1 VSAPDPSTQRH
12 LRRTSEVAGE
22 VANDRYNAVI
32 EDDTGGR
39 TEVVCVRLAG
49 LRHGRGTAAVTTA
62 EPVADG
68 GTEPPVVLPAP
79 GETSVTCGFPTAPIV
94 GLDAVISEGAGTD
107 GRADQAHA
115 HEAAAEVLADRGDWR
130 RAYQHLKAAVSLVRD
145 ERTMPAGVPDQLRLE
160 VDRLRR
166 ERAEAREQSRRDSLT
181 ATWNRRYLDERLGT
195 LRGDE
200 SGSGTPVC
208 VALADVDHFKAVNDT
223 HGHALGDEVLR
234 RLVDV
239 MSEDLPEDGFCAR
252 YGGEEFALVLPG
264 LEPADAVRVCED
276 ARARVDAHPW
286 HEVAAD
292 LRVTVSVGVA
302 CLGDGTRSGAP
313 GLDAAD
319 SLLYVAKRAG
329 RNAVA
334 YRDGVDGTVR
344 LAGAA
349 AARRGI
355 EAASRGAFAAS

>member
-1 VSAPDPSTQRH
+1 M
-12 LRRTSEVAGE
+12 
-22 VANDRYNAVI
+22 
-32 EDDTGGR
+32 
-39 TEVVCVRLAG
+39 
-49 LRHGRGTAAVTTA
+49 TTA
-62 EPVADG
+62 EPSRTADAE
-68 GTEPPVVLPAP
+68 TPAASPAP
-79 GETSVTCGFPTAPIV
+79 SVTCGFPTSPIV
-94 GLDAVISEGAGTD
+94 GLDAVPSAETSPD
-107 GRADQAHA
+107 GRADQARA

-130 RAYQHLKAAVSLVRD
+130 KAYHHLKAAVSLVRD
-145 ERTMPAGVPDQLRLE
+145 EQTVPSSVPDQLRVE

-195 LRGDE
+195 LRD
-200 SGSGTPVC
+200 GSEDGPVC
-208 VALADVDHFKAVNDT
+208 VALADVDHFKQVNDT

-234 RLVDV
+234 RLVDL
-239 MSEDLPEDGFCAR
+239 MSEELPEDGFCAR

-264 LEPADAVRVCED
+264 VEPADAVRVCEE

-286 HEVAAD
+286 HEIAED

-302 CLGDGTRSGAP
+302 CLGSSGSP

-319 SLLYVAKRAG
+319 ALLYVAKRAG

-334 YRDGVDGTVR
+334 FRDAADGEVR

-349 AARRGI
+349 GGRRGI
-355 EAASRGAFAAS
+355 GAAVRRAFPSA

>member
-1 VSAPDPSTQRH
+1 MRLVGLLQGRGSTAETTAASRRAPDRDTPAD
-12 LRRTSEVAGE
+12 LPVP
-22 VANDRYNAVI
+22 
-32 EDDTGGR
+32 DDM
-39 TEVVCVRLAG
+39 
-49 LRHGRGTAAVTTA
+49 
-62 EPVADG
+62 P
-68 GTEPPVVLPAP
+68 
-79 GETSVTCGFPTAPIV
+79 VTCGFPTSPIV
-94 GLDAVISEGAGTD
+94 GLDTVPSPEPTVD
-107 GRADQAHA
+107 GRADQARA

-145 ERTMPAGVPDQLRLE
+145 ERTLPSGVPDQLRVE

-195 LRGDE
+195 LRGGPDGE
-200 SGSGTPVC
+200 AAEQVC
-208 VALADVDHFKAVNDT
+208 VALADVDHFKQVNDT

-234 RLVDV
+234 RLVDL
-239 MSEDLPEDGFCAR
+239 MSEGLPGDGFCAR

-264 LEPADAVRVCED
+264 LEPAEAVRVCEE
-276 ARARVDAHPW
+276 ARGRVDAHPW
-286 HEVAAD
+286 HEIAED

-302 CLGDGTRSGAP
+302 CLGDGSGPGTP

-319 SLLYVAKRAG
+319 ALLYVAKRAG

-334 YRDGVDGTVR
+334 YRDIADGEVR

-355 EAASRGAFAAS
+355 GAAARRAFPSASTR

>member
-1 VSAPDPSTQRH
+1 M
-12 LRRTSEVAGE
+12 
-22 VANDRYNAVI
+22 
-32 EDDTGGR
+32 
-39 TEVVCVRLAG
+39 VCVRLVG
-49 LRHGRGTAAVTTA
+49 LLHGRGGTA
-62 EPVADG
+62 EPTAAPVRAEDVDAPAAAP
-68 GTEPPVVLPAP
+68 EP
-79 GETSVTCGFPTAPIV
+79 TVTCGFPTSPII
-94 GLDAVISEGAGTD
+94 GLDTVPSGRTTD
-107 GRADQAHA
+107 DDRTDQARA

-130 RAYQHLKAAVSLVRD
+130 SAYHHLKAAVSLVRD
-145 ERTMPAGVPDQLRLE
+145 ERTLPAGVPDQLRVE

-195 LRGDE
+195 LRD
-200 SGSGTPVC
+200 GSHGAAC
-208 VALADVDHFKAVNDT
+208 VALADVDHFKEVNDT

-234 RLVDV
+234 RLVDL
-239 MSEDLPEDGFCAR
+239 MSEGLPEDGFCAR

-264 LEPADAVRVCED
+264 MEPAQAVRVCEE

-286 HEVAAD
+286 HEIAED

-302 CLGDGTRSGAP
+302 CLDGADGVTSRSP

-319 SLLYVAKRAG
+319 ALLYVAKRAG

-334 YRDGVDGTVR
+334 YRDAADGEVR

-349 AARRGI
+349 GGRRGI
-355 EAASRGAFAAS
+355 GAAVRGAFPSV

>member
-1 VSAPDPSTQRH
+1 M
-12 LRRTSEVAGE
+12 
-22 VANDRYNAVI
+22 
-32 EDDTGGR
+32 
-39 TEVVCVRLAG
+39 
-49 LRHGRGTAAVTTA
+49 TTA
-62 EPVADG
+62 EPSR
-68 GTEPPVVLPAP
+68 TENATNV
-79 GETSVTCGFPTAPIV
+79 ETSVTCGFPTKPIV
-94 GLDAVISEGAGTD
+94 GLEAVPSGDTPGEDRT
-107 GRADQAHA
+107 DQARA

-130 RAYQHLKAAVSLVRD
+130 RAYHHLKAAVSLVRD
-145 ERTMPAGVPDQLRLE
+145 ERALPSGVPDQLRVE

-195 LRGDE
+195 LRD
-200 SGSGTPVC
+200 GSHGGAAC
-208 VALADVDHFKAVNDT
+208 VALADVDHFKDVNDT

-234 RLVDV
+234 RLVDL
-239 MSEDLPEDGFCAR
+239 MSEGLPEDGFCAR

-264 LEPADAVRVCED
+264 VEPAEAVRVCEE

-286 HEVAAD
+286 HEIAEG

-302 CLGDGTRSGAP
+302 CLDACDGGTPQSP

-319 SLLYVAKRAG
+319 ALLYVAKRAG

-334 YRDGVDGTVR
+334 FRDTADGEVR

-349 AARRGI
+349 GGRRGI
-355 EAASRGAFAAS
+355 GAAVRRAFPSA

>member
-1 VSAPDPSTQRH
+1 
-12 LRRTSEVAGE
+12 
-22 VANDRYNAVI
+22 
-32 EDDTGGR
+32 
-39 TEVVCVRLAG
+39 VVCVRLAG
-49 LRHGRGTAAVTTA
+49 LRHGRGAAVSPTA
-62 EPVADG
+62 EPVGDAAVATTPRATTPTVPL
-68 GTEPPVVLPAP
+68 TETPA
-79 GETSVTCGFPTAPIV
+79 TCGFPPTRPIV
-94 GLDAVISEGAGTD
+94 GLDAAPSTSPTPD
-107 GRADQAHA
+107 GRADQARA

-145 ERTMPAGVPDQLRLE
+145 ERTMPTGVPDQLRLE

-195 LRGDE
+195 LRGEPDGDAP
-200 SGSGTPVC
+200 SRVC
-208 VALADVDHFKAVNDT
+208 VALADVDHFKEVNDT
-223 HGHALGDEVLR
+223 HGHALGDQVLR
-234 RLVDV
+234 RLVDL
-239 MSEDLPEDGFCAR
+239 MSEGLPADGFCAR

-264 LEPADAVRVCED
+264 LEPDDAVRVCEE

-286 HEVAAD
+286 HEVAPD

-302 CLGDGTRSGAP
+302 CLEDDGAPGSPGSP

-319 SLLYVAKRAG
+319 ALLYVAKRAG

-334 YRDGVDGTVR
+334 HRDADGTVR

-349 AARRGI
+349 SARRGI
-355 EAASRGAFAAS
+355 DAAARRAFPTS

>member
-1 VSAPDPSTQRH
+1 M
-12 LRRTSEVAGE
+12 
-22 VANDRYNAVI
+22 
-32 EDDTGGR
+32 
-39 TEVVCVRLAG
+39 RLAG
-49 LRHGRGTAAVTTA
+49 LLHGRGSAAVTAA
-62 EPVADG
+62 EPARSEEAARPATPTTPP
-68 GTEPPVVLPAP
+68 GTA
-79 GETSVTCGFPTAPIV
+79 VTCGFPTSPIV
-94 GLDAVISEGAGTD
+94 GLDAVPSAETTPD
-107 GRADQAHA
+107 GRADQARA

-130 RAYQHLKAAVSLVRD
+130 RAYHHLKAAVSLVRD
-145 ERTMPAGVPDQLRLE
+145 EQTLPASVPDQLRIE

-195 LRGDE
+195 LRGE
-200 SGSGTPVC
+200 PTGEAAEQVC
-208 VALADVDHFKAVNDT
+208 VALADVDHFKQVNDT

-234 RLVDV
+234 RLVDL
-239 MSEDLPEDGFCAR
+239 MSEGLPEDGFCAR

-264 LEPADAVRVCED
+264 LEPAEAVRVCEE

-286 HEVAAD
+286 HEIAED

-302 CLGDGTRSGAP
+302 CLGDGGCPGSP

-319 SLLYVAKRAG
+319 ALLYVAKRAG

-334 YRDGVDGTVR
+334 YRDGADGEVR

-349 AARRGI
+349 GGRRGI
-355 EAASRGAFAAS
+355 GAAVRRAFPSA

>member
-1 VSAPDPSTQRH
+1 M
-12 LRRTSEVAGE
+12 E
-22 VANDRYNAVI
+22 RYTTMI
-32 EDDTGGR
+32 EGDTRGR
-39 TEVVCVRLAG
+39 TEVMCVRLAG
-49 LRHGRGTAAVTTA
+49 LLHGRGNAGVTTA
-62 EPVADG
+62 EPMLDVGVA
-68 GTEPPVVLPAP
+68 PATRQRSSD
-79 GETSVTCGFPTAPIV
+79 ERTVTCGFPTAPIV
-94 GLDAVISEGAGTD
+94 GLEAMPPALPSEAPTAD
-107 GRADQAHA
+107 GRTDQARA

-145 ERTMPAGVPDQLRLE
+145 ERTTPDGVPDQLRLE

-195 LRGDE
+195 LRGED
-200 SGSGTPVC
+200 SGSAATPAC
-208 VALADVDHFKAVNDT
+208 VALADVDHFKTVNDT
-223 HGHALGDEVLR
+223 HGHAVGDQVLR
-234 RLVDV
+234 RLVDL
-239 MSEDLPEDGFCAR
+239 MNEDLPDEGFCAR

-264 LEPADAVRVCED
+264 LEPAEAVRVCEE
-276 ARARVDAHPW
+276 ARARVDAYPW
-286 HEVAAD
+286 HELAED

-302 CLGDGTRSGAP
+302 CLEAEASRSGAP

-319 SLLYVAKRAG
+319 ALLYVAKRAG

-334 YRDGVDGTVR
+334 FRDAADGTVR

-355 EAASRGAFAAS
+355 AAAARRAFPAS

>member
-1 VSAPDPSTQRH
+1 M
-12 LRRTSEVAGE
+12 
-22 VANDRYNAVI
+22 
-32 EDDTGGR
+32 
-39 TEVVCVRLAG
+39 RLAG
-49 LRHGRGTAAVTTA
+49 LRHGRGNAAVTTA
-62 EPVADG
+62 PSPGDTDTGTPATGPEPA
-68 GTEPPVVLPAP
+68 EK
-79 GETSVTCGFPTAPIV
+79 SVTCGFPTSPIV
-94 GLDAVISEGAGTD
+94 GLTTVPSDAPTPD
-107 GRADQAHA
+107 GRADRARA

-130 RAYQHLKAAVSLVRD
+130 RAYQHLKAAVSIVRD
-145 ERTMPAGVPDQLRLE
+145 ERTAPASVPDQLRLE

-195 LRGDE
+195 LRGDQ
-200 SGSGTPVC
+200 GSAPADAPVC
-208 VALADVDHFKAVNDT
+208 VALADVDHFKAVNDD

-234 RLVDV
+234 RLVDL
-239 MSEDLPEDGFCAR
+239 MSEGLPEDGFCAR

-264 LEPADAVRVCED
+264 LEPADAVRVCEE

-286 HEVAAD
+286 HEAAAD

-302 CLGDGTRSGAP
+302 CLDDGDRPGSP

-319 SLLYVAKRAG
+319 ALLYVAKRAG

-334 YRDGVDGTVR
+334 YRDVADGTVR
-344 LAGAA
+344 LAGPA

-355 EAASRGAFAAS
+355 EAAARRAFPSS

>member
-1 VSAPDPSTQRH
+1 M
-12 LRRTSEVAGE
+12 
-22 VANDRYNAVI
+22 
-32 EDDTGGR
+32 
-39 TEVVCVRLAG
+39 RLAG
-49 LRHGRGTAAVTTA
+49 LPHGRGNAAVTTA
-62 EPVADG
+62 PSPDDTDTGTTATGPEPA
-68 GTEPPVVLPAP
+68 EK
-79 GETSVTCGFPTAPIV
+79 SVTCGFPTSPIV
-94 GLDAVISEGAGTD
+94 GLTTVPSDAPTAD
-107 GRADQAHA
+107 GRADRARA

-130 RAYQHLKAAVSLVRD
+130 RAYQHLKAAVSIVRD
-145 ERTMPAGVPDQLRLE
+145 ERTAPASVPDQLRLE

-195 LRGDE
+195 LRGDQ
-200 SGSGTPVC
+200 GSASVDAPVC
-208 VALADVDHFKAVNDT
+208 VALADVDHFKAVNDD

-234 RLVDV
+234 RLVDL
-239 MSEDLPEDGFCAR
+239 MSEGLPEDGFCAR

-264 LEPADAVRVCED
+264 LEPADAVRVCEE

-302 CLGDGTRSGAP
+302 CLDDGDRPGSP

-319 SLLYVAKRAG
+319 ALLYVAKRAG

-334 YRDGVDGTVR
+334 YRDAADGAVR
-344 LAGAA
+344 LAGPAS
-349 AARRGI
+349 ARRGI
-355 EAASRGAFAAS
+355 EAAARRAFPSS

>member
-1 VSAPDPSTQRH
+1 
-12 LRRTSEVAGE
+12 
-22 VANDRYNAVI
+22 VANDRYTGEI
-32 EDDTGGR
+32 EGDTGGR

-49 LRHGRGTAAVTTA
+49 LRHGRGNAAVTTA
-62 EPVADG
+62 EPLPDG
-68 GTEPPVVLPAP
+68 GTEAPVVVPPSA
-79 GETSVTCGFPTAPIV
+79 ETSVTCGFPTSPII
-94 GLDAVISEGAGTD
+94 GLDAVVAGAPTPD

-145 ERTMPAGVPDQLRLE
+145 ERTFPADVPDQLRLE

-166 ERAEAREQSRRDSLT
+166 ERAEAREQSRRDSVT
-181 ATWNRRYLDERLGT
+181 ATWNRRYLDERLST
-195 LRGDE
+195 LRGD
-200 SGSGTPVC
+200 GSASAAPVC

-223 HGHALGDEVLR
+223 HGHLLGDEVLR

-264 LEPADAVRVCED
+264 LAPAEAVQVCEE

-302 CLGDGTRSGAP
+302 CLGDDTRPGAP

-334 YRDGVDGTVR
+334 YRDGADGTVR
-344 LAGAA
+344 LAGPAA
-349 AARRGI
+349 RRRGI
-355 EAASRGAFAAS
+355 ETAARGAFPVS

>member
-1 VSAPDPSTQRH
+1 
-12 LRRTSEVAGE
+12 
-22 VANDRYNAVI
+22 
-32 EDDTGGR
+32 
-39 TEVVCVRLAG
+39 VRLAG
-49 LRHGRGTAAVTTA
+49 LRPARANAAVTTVDA
-62 EPVADG
+62 VPDVD
-68 GTEPPVVLPAP
+68 TEAPVVAPAAP
-79 GETSVTCGFPTAPIV
+79 ATSVTCGFPTAPIV
-94 GLDAVISEGAGTD
+94 GLDALPAPASTD
-107 GRADQAHA
+107 DSRTDQARA

-145 ERTMPAGVPDQLRLE
+145 ERTLPSGVPDQLRLE

-195 LRGDE
+195 LRGDP
-200 SGSGTPVC
+200 GAGAPVC
-208 VALADVDHFKAVNDT
+208 VALADVDHFKQVNDT

-239 MSEDLPEDGFCAR
+239 MSEELPEDGFCAR

-264 LEPADAVRVCED
+264 LEPADAVRLCEE

-302 CLGDGTRSGAP
+302 CLGDGTRPGSP

-334 YRDGVDGTVR
+334 FRDAEGTVR

-349 AARRGI
+349 AGRRGVD
-355 EAASRGAFAAS
+355 AAARQAFPTS

>member
-1 VSAPDPSTQRH
+1 M
-12 LRRTSEVAGE
+12 
-22 VANDRYNAVI
+22 
-32 EDDTGGR
+32 
-39 TEVVCVRLAG
+39 RLVG
-49 LRHGRGTAAVTTA
+49 LLHGRGSTAGTTVGSAHDTGA
-62 EPVADG
+62 EAPAH
-68 GTEPPVVLPAP
+68 PPITR
-79 GETSVTCGFPTAPIV
+79 ETPVTCGFPTAPIV
-94 GLDAVISEGAGTD
+94 GLDTVPSPEPTPD
-107 GRADQAHA
+107 GRADQARA

-130 RAYQHLKAAVSLVRD
+130 RAYHHMKAAVSLVRD
-145 ERTMPAGVPDQLRLE
+145 EQTLPAGVPDQLRVE

-195 LRGDE
+195 LRE
-200 SGSGTPVC
+200 GSAGSSAC
-208 VALADVDHFKAVNDT
+208 VALADVDHFKEVNDT

-234 RLVDV
+234 RLVDL

-264 LEPADAVRVCED
+264 ADPAEAVRVCEE

-286 HEVAAD
+286 HEIAED

-302 CLGDGTRSGAP
+302 CLGDATRPGSP

-319 SLLYVAKRAG
+319 ALLYVAKRAG

-334 YRDGVDGTVR
+334 YRDGADGEVR

-349 AARRGI
+349 SGRRGIAAAARR
-355 EAASRGAFAAS
+355 AFPSA

>member
-1 VSAPDPSTQRH
+1 
-12 LRRTSEVAGE
+12 
-22 VANDRYNAVI
+22 
-32 EDDTGGR
+32 
-39 TEVVCVRLAG
+39 VRLVG
-49 LRHGRGTAAVTTA
+49 LLHGRGSTAATTVEPARDTTA
-62 EPVADG
+62 DAPVDPPVAV
-68 GTEPPVVLPAP
+68 GTP
-79 GETSVTCGFPTAPIV
+79 VTCGFPTAPIV
-94 GLDAVISEGAGTD
+94 GLDTVPSRDTTPD
-107 GRADQAHA
+107 GRADQARA

-130 RAYQHLKAAVSLVRD
+130 RAYQHMKAAVSLVRD
-145 ERTMPAGVPDQLRLE
+145 ERTLPSGVPDQLRVE

-195 LRGDE
+195 LRDE
-200 SGSGTPVC
+200 STAESAC
-208 VALADVDHFKAVNDT
+208 VALADVDHFKEVNDT

-234 RLVDV
+234 RLVDL
-239 MSEDLPEDGFCAR
+239 MSEGLPEDGFCAR

-264 LEPADAVRVCED
+264 AEPAEAVRVCEE

-286 HEVAAD
+286 HEIADD

-302 CLGDGTRSGAP
+302 CLGDGTRPDSP

-319 SLLYVAKRAG
+319 ALLYVAKRAG

-334 YRDGVDGTVR
+334 YRDTADGEVR

-349 AARRGI
+349 AGRRGI
-355 EAASRGAFAAS
+355 GAAVRRAFPSA

>member
-1 VSAPDPSTQRH
+1 
-12 LRRTSEVAGE
+12 
-22 VANDRYNAVI
+22 
-32 EDDTGGR
+32 
-39 TEVVCVRLAG
+39 VRLAG
-49 LRHGRGTAAVTTA
+49 LRPGRGTPAVTTA
-62 EPVADG
+62 EPVHD
-68 GTEPPVVLPAP
+68 TEVAAPAVVSPSV
-79 GETSVTCGFPTAPIV
+79 ETSVTCGFPTSPIV
-94 GLDAVISEGAGTD
+94 GLDTVPSGASTAD
-107 GRADQAHA
+107 GRVDQARA

-145 ERTMPAGVPDQLRLE
+145 ERTLPTSVPDQLRLE

-195 LRGDE
+195 LRGDPE
-200 SGSGTPVC
+200 DPTPTPVC
-208 VALADVDHFKAVNDT
+208 VALADVDHFKQVNDT
-223 HGHALGDEVLR
+223 HGHALGDQVLR
-234 RLVDV
+234 RLVDL
-239 MSEDLPEDGFCAR
+239 MSEGLPEDGFCAR

-264 LEPADAVRVCED
+264 LAPAEAVRVCEE

-286 HEVAAD
+286 HQVAAD

-302 CLGDGTRSGAP
+302 CLDDGTCPGSP

-319 SLLYVAKRAG
+319 ALLYVAKRAG

-334 YRDGVDGTVR
+334 YRDTEGGAVR

-349 AARRGI
+349 SGRRGI
-355 EAASRGAFAAS
+355 DAAARGAFPAS

>member
-1 VSAPDPSTQRH
+1 MVW
-12 LRRTSEVAGE
+12 
-22 VANDRYNAVI
+22 
-32 EDDTGGR
+32 
-39 TEVVCVRLAG
+39 VRLAG
-49 LRHGRGTAAVTTA
+49 LLGGRGNGAVTTA
-62 EPVADG
+62 EPVRDG
-68 GTEPPVVLPAP
+68 DVAAPEAPVVTPEAV
-79 GETSVTCGFPTAPIV
+79 VTCGFPTSPIV
-94 GLDAVISEGAGTD
+94 GLETVPADDLSPD
-107 GRADQAHA
+107 GRADQARA

-130 RAYQHLKAAVSLVRD
+130 RAYQHMKAAVSLVRD
-145 ERTMPAGVPDQLRLE
+145 ERTLPAGVPDQLRVE

-181 ATWNRRYLDERLGT
+181 ATWNRRYLDERLST
-195 LRGDE
+195 LRHDSSNG
-200 SGSGTPVC
+200 GAVC
-208 VALADVDHFKAVNDT
+208 VALADVDHFKHVNDT

-234 RLVDV
+234 RLVDL
-239 MSEDLPEDGFCAR
+239 MSEELPPDGFCAR

-264 LEPADAVRVCED
+264 LEPAEAVRVCEE

-286 HEVAAD
+286 HEIADD

-302 CLGDGTRSGAP
+302 CLDAADSGRPGSP

-319 SLLYVAKRAG
+319 ALLYVAKRAG

-334 YRDGVDGTVR
+334 HRDGDGTVR

-355 EAASRGAFAAS
+355 AAAARRAFPTG

>member
-1 VSAPDPSTQRH
+1 
-12 LRRTSEVAGE
+12 
-22 VANDRYNAVI
+22 
-32 EDDTGGR
+32 
-39 TEVVCVRLAG
+39 VVCVRLAG
-49 LRHGRGTAAVTTA
+49 LRPGRGTAAVTTA
-62 EPVADG
+62 DPVPDS
-68 GTEPPVVLPAP
+68 GTDAPVVLPTAP
-79 GETSVTCGFPTAPIV
+79 ATSVTCGFPTAPIV
-94 GLDAVISEGAGTD
+94 GLDAVPSAEPGPD
-107 GRADQAHA
+107 NRADQASA

-145 ERTMPAGVPDQLRLE
+145 ERTFPASVPDQLRLE

-195 LRGDE
+195 LRGD
-200 SGSGTPVC
+200 GSGAAPTSPVC
-208 VALADVDHFKAVNDT
+208 VALADVDHFKQVNDT

-264 LEPADAVRVCED
+264 LEPADAVRVCEE

-286 HEVAAD
+286 HEVASD

-302 CLGDGTRSGAP
+302 CLDDGTRPGSP

-319 SLLYVAKRAG
+319 ALLYVAKRAG

-334 YRDGVDGTVR
+334 YRDTADGTVR

-349 AARRGI
+349 AGRRGI
-355 EAASRGAFAAS
+355 EAAAQRAFPAS

>member
-1 VSAPDPSTQRH
+1 
-12 LRRTSEVAGE
+12 
-22 VANDRYNAVI
+22 
-32 EDDTGGR
+32 
-39 TEVVCVRLAG
+39 VVCVRLAG
-49 LRHGRGTAAVTTA
+49 LRHGRGAAVSTTPEPEHDAGAAVPAVLTAAV
-62 EPVADG
+62 
-68 GTEPPVVLPAP
+68 
-79 GETSVTCGFPTAPIV
+79 ETSVTCGFPTSPIV
-94 GLDAVISEGAGTD
+94 GLDAVPSGSTATD
-107 GRADQAHA
+107 GRADQARA

-145 ERTMPAGVPDQLRLE
+145 ERTLPAAVPDQLRLE

-195 LRGDE
+195 LRGGRDGAGAA
-200 SGSGTPVC
+200 SPVC
-208 VALADVDHFKAVNDT
+208 VALADVDHFKQVNDT
-223 HGHALGDEVLR
+223 FGHALGDQVLR
-234 RLVDV
+234 RLVDL
-239 MSEDLPEDGFCAR
+239 MNDGLPEDGFCAR

-264 LEPADAVRVCED
+264 LEPHDAVRVCEE

-302 CLGDGTRSGAP
+302 CLEDAGRPDSP

-319 SLLYVAKRAG
+319 ALLYVAKHAG

-334 YRDGVDGTVR
+334 YRDTADGTVR

-355 EAASRGAFAAS
+355 EAAARRAFPAS

>member
-1 VSAPDPSTQRH
+1 M
-12 LRRTSEVAGE
+12 
-22 VANDRYNAVI
+22 
-32 EDDTGGR
+32 
-39 TEVVCVRLAG
+39 VCVRLAG
-49 LRHGRGTAAVTTA
+49 LRHGRGSAAVTTA
-62 EPVADG
+62 EPVHDTGADAAA
-68 GTEPPVVLPAP
+68 VLPAP
-79 GETSVTCGFPTAPIV
+79 GPTAVTCGFPTSPIV
-94 GLDAVISEGAGTD
+94 GLDAVPSDAPTPG
-107 GRADQAHA
+107 GRADQARA

-145 ERTMPAGVPDQLRLE
+145 ERTAPTGVPDQLRLE

-195 LRGDE
+195 LRGGE
-200 SGSGTPVC
+200 EIAAPVC
-208 VALADVDHFKAVNDT
+208 VALADVDHFKDVNDT
-223 HGHALGDEVLR
+223 HGHALGDQVLR
-234 RLVDV
+234 RLVDL
-239 MSEDLPEDGFCAR
+239 MAEELPEDGFCAR

-264 LEPADAVRVCED
+264 LEPDEAVRVCEE

-302 CLGDGTRSGAP
+302 CLDDGTGP
-313 GLDAAD
+313 GSPALDAAD
-319 SLLYVAKRAG
+319 ALLYVAKRAG

-334 YRDGVDGTVR
+334 YRDAIDGSVR

-349 AARRGI
+349 AGRRGV
-355 EAASRGAFAAS
+355 EAAARGAFPAS

>member
-1 VSAPDPSTQRH
+1 M
-12 LRRTSEVAGE
+12 
-22 VANDRYNAVI
+22 
-32 EDDTGGR
+32 
-39 TEVVCVRLAG
+39 RLAG
-49 LRHGRGTAAVTTA
+49 LLPGRGTVTTTTA
-62 EPVADG
+62 EPVIDTGVA
-68 GTEPPVVLPAP
+68 AP
-79 GETSVTCGFPTAPIV
+79 TAHSVPDEGAVTCGFPTSPIV
-94 GLDAVISEGAGTD
+94 GLDAVACDTHVGAPTVA
-107 GRADQAHA
+107 GRSDQARA

-145 ERTMPAGVPDQLRLE
+145 ERTTPDEVPDQLRLE

-181 ATWNRRYLDERLGT
+181 ATWNRRYLDERLST
-195 LRGDE
+195 LRGDGAD
-200 SGSGTPVC
+200 SPAC
-208 VALADVDHFKAVNDT
+208 VALADVDHFKGVNDT
-223 HGHALGDEVLR
+223 HGHAVGDQVLR
-234 RLVDV
+234 RLVDL
-239 MSEDLPEDGFCAR
+239 MNEGLPDEGFCAR

-264 LEPADAVRVCED
+264 LAPAEAVRVCEE

-286 HEVAAD
+286 HELAGD

-302 CLGDGTRSGAP
+302 CLDAGPHPGAP

-319 SLLYVAKRAG
+319 ALLYVAKRAG

-334 YRDGVDGTVR
+334 YHDADDGTVR

-355 EAASRGAFAAS
+355 AAAARGAFPTS